1 MNKEITEILFIQQTL
16 GKTIWNTL
24 KKMSE
29 WILDK
34 DLNMMVGKQDNFMV
48 KMRGLYMLKKEFFTV
63 VEKFQIVEMNI
74 H

>member
-1 MNKEITEILFIQQTL
+1 
-16 GKTIWNTL
+16 
-24 KKMSE
+24 MSE

-63 VEKFQIVEMNI
+63 AEKLQIVEMNI
-74 H
+74 N